1 MLLLLLNDVITRF
14 TEYYG
19 LALGLVILLF
29 TLGLRK
35 GLLDF
40 AVDLVRRRITPH
52 GASPTE
58 VAHE

>member
-1 MLLLLLNDVITRF
+1 VITRF

-40 AVDLVRRRITPH
+40 AVDLVRRRAAPQ
-52 GASPTE
+52 GALSTE

>member
-1 MLLLLLNDVITRF
+1 
-14 TEYYG
+14 
-19 LALGLVILLF
+19 VILLF

-40 AVDLVRRRITPH
+40 AVDLVRRRAAPA
-52 GASPTE
+52 GALSTE